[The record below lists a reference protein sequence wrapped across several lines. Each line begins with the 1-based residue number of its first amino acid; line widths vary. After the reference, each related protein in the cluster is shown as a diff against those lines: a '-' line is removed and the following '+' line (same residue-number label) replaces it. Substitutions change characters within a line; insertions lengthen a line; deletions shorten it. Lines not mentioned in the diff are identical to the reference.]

1 MKKISFIIASL
12 ALVFFVTGCSNNT
25 SLNDD
30 SASTTNNNKTGQ
42 FQAPN
47 MPERNVD
54 ISGVV
59 KSMVGNE
66 VTITQIDMEKI
77 REKMME
83 SRQASGD
90 TNTNVNI
97 NANSN
102 GSSVT
107 RGTGMGP
114 GGGMMGGMGGTPP
127 GEANSEE
134 AIARNEMMADLTKEY
149 SLGDVKVIIPVGIAM
164 TKRGGEEASLA
175 DIVVGSNLSIWLNSA
190 VTDKKVAESVNIR

>member
-1 MKKISFIIASL
+1 MKRISFIIASL

-25 SLNDD
+25 SVNGD
-30 SASTTNNNKTGQ
+30 SASTTTNNKTGQ
-42 FQAPN
+42 FQDPN

-90 TNTNVNI
+90 TNTDPAVFV
-97 NANSN
+97 
-102 GSSVT
+102 GT

-114 GGGMMGGMGGTPP
+114 GGGMMGGMGGGTPP

-134 AIARNEMMADLTKEY
+134 ATARNEMMAELTKEY

-164 TKRGGEEASLA
+164 NKRGEASSLA
-175 DIVVGSNLSIWLNSA
+175 DVIVGSNLSIWLNTS
-190 VTDKKVAESVNIR
+190 VTDKKVAEYVSIR

>member
-1 MKKISFIIASL
+1 MKRISFIIASL
-12 ALVFFVTGCSNNT
+12 AFVFFVTGCGNNT
-25 SLNDD
+25 SVNGD
-30 SASTTNNNKTGQ
+30 SESTTTNNKTGQ
-42 FQAPN
+42 FQDPN

-66 VTITQIDMEKI
+66 VTVTQIDMEKI

-90 TNTNVNI
+90 TNTNPTV
-97 NANSN
+97 
-102 GSSVT
+102 SVGT

-114 GGGMMGGMGGTPP
+114 GGGMMGGGIPP

-134 AIARNEMMADLTKEY
+134 ATARNEMMAELTKEY

-164 TKRGGEEASLA
+164 NKRGEASSLA
-175 DIVVGSNLSIWLNSA
+175 DVIVGSNLSIWLNTS
-190 VTDKKVAESVNIR
+190 VTDKKVAEYVSIR

>member
-1 MKKISFIIASL
+1 MKKVSFTIASL
-12 ALVFFVTGCSNNT
+12 ALVFFITGCSSNT
-25 SLNDD
+25 SLNENSDI
-30 SASTTNNNKTGQ
+30 SQNNKAGQ
-42 FQAPN
+42 FQMPN
-47 MPERNVD
+47 MPERNAD

-66 VTITQIDMEKI
+66 IIITQIDMEKI

-83 SRQASGD
+83 SRQNSTE
-90 TNTNVNI
+90 TNDKNANV
-97 NANSN
+97 NSN
-102 GSSVT
+102 GSSAT
-107 RGTGMGP
+107 RGSGMGP
-114 GGGMMGGMGGTPP
+114 GGGMMGMGGTPP

-134 AIARNEMMADLTKEY
+134 ATARNEMMAELTKEY

-175 DIVVGSNLSIWLNSA
+175 DIVVGSNLSVWLNSA